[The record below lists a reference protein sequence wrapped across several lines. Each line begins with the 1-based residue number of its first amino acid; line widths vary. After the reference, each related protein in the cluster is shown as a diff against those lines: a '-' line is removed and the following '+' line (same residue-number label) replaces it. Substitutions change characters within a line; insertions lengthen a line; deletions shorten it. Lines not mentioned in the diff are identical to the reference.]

1 MTNCYMKKKEIKG
14 VQSINGSKSYIPD
27 ESLVSFIQEW
37 LQIHKKRA
45 KLTKEGK
52 EITDDEKKRIRELD
66 RMKVYHLDNTVFP
79 AMANLIY
86 FFEAIG
92 SSKILSDGF
101 EDEVIE
107 LVSPGNVKSAARMSA
122 DGMRMSS
129 MQFRRNNLA
138 RLIISILNTPRTKE
152 KSSLSKFRI
161 SLLYQLQNIIGDE
174 MDAMILHE
182 YSYSQIWKS
191 AMDDYGRMKGWI
203 ALLARSTEDYK
214 EESNRNMGFLPIW
227 LSNKA
232 AISEMEF

>member
-1 MTNCYMKKKEIKG
+1 MKRKEIKG
-14 VQSINGSKSYIPD
+14 AQSINGSKSYIPD

-45 KLTKEGK
+45 KLAKEG
-52 EITDDEKKRIRELD
+52 ENITDEEKKRIRELD
-66 RMKVYHLDNTVFP
+66 RMKVYHLDNTIFP
-79 AMANLIY
+79 AMANLVY

-107 LVSPGNVKSAARMSA
+107 LVSPGNVKSAARMSG
-122 DGMRMSS
+122 DSMRFSS

-138 RLIISILNTPRTKE
+138 RLIIAILNTPRTKE
-152 KSSLSKFRI
+152 KTSPSKFRI
-161 SLLYQLQNIIGDE
+161 SLMYQLQNIIGDE
-174 MDAMILHE
+174 MEAMILDE
-182 YSYSQIWKS
+182 YSFSQIWKS
-191 AMDDYGRMKGWI
+191 AIEDYNRMKGWL

-214 EESNRNMGFLPIW
+214 EESNRNLGFLPIW

-232 AISEMEF
+232 GISQMEF

>member
-1 MTNCYMKKKEIKG
+1 MRKKEIKG
-14 VQSINGSKSYIPD
+14 VQAIGDTKSYVPD

-37 LQIHKKRA
+37 LQIHKKRE
-45 KLTKEGK
+45 KLTKKGE
-52 EITDDEKKRIRELD
+52 ELSADEKKRIRELD
-66 RMKVYHLDNTVFP
+66 RMKVYHLDNTIFP
-79 AMANLIY
+79 AMANLVY

-92 SSKILSDGF
+92 SSKILSEGF

-129 MQFRRNNLA
+129 MQFNRNNLA
-138 RLIISILNTPRTKE
+138 RLIIAILNTPRSKKPTP
-152 KSSLSKFRI
+152 LSKFRI
-161 SLLYQLQNIIGDE
+161 SLMYQLQNIVGDE
-174 MDAMILHE
+174 MDAMILQE

-191 AMDDYGRMKGWI
+191 ALEDYGRMKGWL

-214 EESNRNMGFLPIW
+214 DEPTRNLGFLPIW

-232 AISEMEF
+232 TISEMEF